1 MADVSQRSPE
11 DADRPGALRGL
22 IAEAGVPPGLEA
34 RVEESL
40 RTRGLLDAR
49 RPRTLSVPLAVA
61 ASLLCLVGGLLIG
74 ARIGGE
80 PSRAAHGDAPRFAL
94 LLYGG
99 GSSTDDA
106 GSVALHRAWATN
118 LARSGH
124 DVYGEKLAPAVLS
137 PSPAGDPR
145 AVVEP
150 PDIGLQGFFVVTA
163 ADEAEALAIARSLPH
178 FRAGARVIVRR
189 IEPT

>member
-1 MADVSQRSPE
+1 
-11 DADRPGALRGL
+11 
-22 IAEAGVPPGLEA
+22 LEA

-40 RTRGLLDAR
+40 RMRGLLVTR
-49 RPRTLSVPLAVA
+49 RRRTVSMPLAVA
-61 ASLLCLVGGLLIG
+61 ASVVCLVGGLLIG
-74 ARIGGE
+74 ARVTGE
-80 PSRAAHGDAPRFAL
+80 PGHAVHGDGPRFAL

-99 GSSTDDA
+99 ESSTDDA
-106 GSVALHRAWATN
+106 GSVALHRAWATS

-137 PSPAGDPR
+137 PSPAGPPR
-145 AVVEP
+145 IIEGL
-150 PDIGLQGFFVVTA
+150 PDASLQGFFVVTA
-163 ADEAEALAIARSLPH
+163 ANEAEALEIARSLPH